1 MDSRSPRWPS
11 ARIALALLVA
21 AVAALAAGGCGS
33 TAKQASAQSTFSVTG
48 AAMGQPIPSGF
59 VGLSI
64 EIKSLEEY
72 AGTNPDAVNP
82 ILLHLIEDIAPEQS
96 PVLRLGGDSTDWS
109 WWPVSSV
116 ARPPGVRFTLTPN
129 WLDVARAVATAV
141 RARLILGV
149 DLEADNR
156 TVATAE
162 ANAMVDRIGRSSVA
176 ALELGNEPE
185 LYGSFGWYRSA
196 SGKPVPGRPRDYDPA
211 AFERDY
217 SSFAAR
223 LPDVRLAGPSSGAP
237 TWLAKL
243 GSFLDAEPRVRLVT
257 VHAYPLKH
265 CTESKVVTIPQLL
278 SEQSSRGLAA
288 SVAPYVAIAA
298 AHHDPLRVDE
308 MNGISC
314 GGTRGV
320 SDTFASALWVL
331 DAMFEM
337 ARTGV
342 TGVNIHTVPNGI
354 NEILGPRAAAAD
366 GAASRVHPEFYGMIM
381 FAQAAPAGSHLLKL
395 ATVTPPRRQ
404 GMGHPRDRRRHPCR
418 RHQQAA
424 GRVAVPAVAD
434 RRRPRRGRGRAA
446 ARAERPQHQ
455 RGHDRRAD
463 VRRRDEHR
471 RPGGAGDRSH
481 RGVVGRRLPRHRAGG
496 QRDDADD
503 PRRITP
509 VSAISGAMDLAAYLE
524 RIGVGPGAGLAEV
537 HRAHVTSIPFENLDS
552 APGHAGVARAR

>member
-1 MDSRSPRWPS
+1 MDSRSSRWPS

-21 AVAALAAGGCGS
+21 AVAALAAAGCGS
-33 TAKQASAQSTFSVTG
+33 TAKQGSAQSTLSVTG
-48 AAMGQPIPSGF
+48 AAIGQPIPSGF

-64 EIKSLEEY
+64 EIKSLEQY
-72 AGTNPDAVNP
+72 AGTNPHAVNP
-82 ILLHLIEDIAPEQS
+82 VLLHLIEDIAPDQR

-156 TVATAE
+156 TVAAAE

-243 GSFLDAEPRVRLVT
+243 ASFLDAEPRVRLVT

-265 CTESKVVTIPQLL
+265 CTKSKVVTIPQLL
-278 SEQSSRGLAA
+278 SDQSSRGLAA
-288 SVAPYVAIAA
+288 SLAPYVAVAA

-337 ARTGV
+337 ARAGV

-354 NEILGPRAAAAD
+354 NEILGPD
-366 GAASRVHPEFYGMIM
+366 NTGSGAGTVSMRVHPEFYGMIM

-395 ATVTPPRRQ
+395 GTAIPPGVKVWATRATDGVLHVVVINKRPAKSQFLRLRIAGAHGAAEVEQLRAPSVHSTSGVTIGGQTFGAETSTGVLAGP
-404 GMGHPRDRRRHPCR
+404 
-418 RHQQAA
+418 A
-424 GRVAVPAVAD
+424 GRTARNTVPLSAGGYAVTVPAASATMLTI
-434 RRRPRRGRGRAA
+434 P
-446 ARAERPQHQ
+446 
-455 RGHDRRAD
+455 
-463 VRRRDEHR
+463 
-471 RPGGAGDRSH
+471 AG
-481 RGVVGRRLPRHRAGG
+481 
-496 QRDDADD
+496 
-503 PRRITP
+503 
-509 VSAISGAMDLAAYLE
+509 
-524 RIGVGPGAGLAEV
+524 
-537 HRAHVTSIPFENLDS
+537 
-552 APGHAGVARAR
+552 

>member
-21 AVAALAAGGCGS
+21 AVAALVAAGCGS
-33 TAKQASAQSTFSVTG
+33 TAKQAPAQATFSVTG

-72 AGTNPDAVNP
+72 AGTNPSAVNP

-129 WLDVARAVATAV
+129 WLDVAHAVATAV

-149 DLEADNR
+149 DLEADSR
-156 TVATAE
+156 TVAAAE

-196 SGKPVPGRPRDYDPA
+196 SGEAVPGRPRDYDPA

-217 SSFAAR
+217 SSFSAR

-265 CTESKVVTIPQLL
+265 CTKAKVVTIPQLL
-278 SEQSSRGLAA
+278 SEQSSHGLAA
-288 SVAPYVAIAA
+288 SMAPYVALAA

-342 TGVNIHTVPNGI
+342 TGVNIHTVPDGI
-354 NEILGPRAAAAD
+354 NEILGPDDSGGVQRM
-366 GAASRVHPEFYGMIM
+366 RVHPEFYGMMM

-395 ATVTPPRRQ
+395 AAAPPPGVKVWATRASDGVVRVVVINKRPAKSQFLRLRIAGAHGAAEVEQLRAPSVHSTGGVTLGGQTFGAETSTGVLAGPAAHDTV
-404 GMGHPRDRRRHPCR
+404 
-418 RHQQAA
+418 AA
-424 GRVAVPAVAD
+424 SRGAYPVTVPASSATMLTI
-434 RRRPRRGRGRAA
+434 P
-446 ARAERPQHQ
+446 
-455 RGHDRRAD
+455 
-463 VRRRDEHR
+463 
-471 RPGGAGDRSH
+471 AG
-481 RGVVGRRLPRHRAGG
+481 
-496 QRDDADD
+496 
-503 PRRITP
+503 
-509 VSAISGAMDLAAYLE
+509 
-524 RIGVGPGAGLAEV
+524 
-537 HRAHVTSIPFENLDS
+537 
-552 APGHAGVARAR
+552 